1 MSTAGHRVFSRQEL
15 EYEDGTWSL
24 EGQTF
29 GADGVSVILVSMPPG
44 QGVRLHRHP
53 YAEIFVV
60 EDGEATFSAG
70 DATEVV
76 SAPRVVIVS
85 AGVPHKFVNSG
96 LVVLR
101 QTDIHLNGRFVTEW
115 LE

>member
-1 MSTAGHRVFSRQEL
+1 MSTAGYRVIGRQDL

-29 GADGVSVILVSMPPG
+29 GADGVSVILVSMAPG
-44 QGVRLHRHP
+44 HGVRLHRHP

-85 AGVPHKFVNSG
+85 AGVPHSFVNSG
-96 LVVLR
+96 LIVLR
-101 QTDIHLNGRFVTEW
+101 QTDIHLSGHFVTEW